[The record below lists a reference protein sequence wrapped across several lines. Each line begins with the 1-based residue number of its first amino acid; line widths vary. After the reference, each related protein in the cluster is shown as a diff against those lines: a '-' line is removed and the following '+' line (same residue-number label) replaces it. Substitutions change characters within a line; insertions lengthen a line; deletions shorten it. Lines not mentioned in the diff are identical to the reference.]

1 MLFDDLKNIPE
12 KYLQAFIQLA
22 QKLVELPFESTFK
35 LYNKSELNYLLVGLS
50 SVFSKYSIEN
60 IAEAYI
66 YEDRCILRFQEEKN
80 ILYKIA
86 LTKYGIK
93 KI

>member
-1 MLFDDLKNIPE
+1 MYINVIN
-12 KYLQAFIQLA
+12 
-22 QKLVELPFESTFK
+22 V
-35 LYNKSELNYLLVGLS
+35 
-50 SVFSKYSIEN
+50 
-60 IAEAYI
+60 EAYV

-93 KI
+93 KNLKIGRMLQVTKKVTL